1 MTSIPND
8 PRLLRHEGSPPDS
21 GPASI
26 YTLHYHQ
33 RFKRYLITSE
43 PEPTPD
49 FIEQPGEESYKT
61 FGGRLDFSQDVHEI
75 GRANTADELKQF
87 VMVMNTVV
95 HFEPSIAENV
105 SFYLRLCDAFK
116 NRFNN
121 LITDLN

>member
-1 MTSIPND
+1 MTSIPNA
-8 PRLLRHEGSPPDS
+8 PRLLTHEASPPDS

-26 YTLHYHQ
+26 YTLYYHQ

-61 FGGRLDFSQDVHEI
+61 FGGRRDSGQDVFEI

-95 HFEPSIAENV
+95 HFEPSIAGDV
-105 SFYLRLCDAFK
+105 GFTQDLMKPSRTA
-116 NRFNN
+116 
-121 LITDLN
+121 LIT